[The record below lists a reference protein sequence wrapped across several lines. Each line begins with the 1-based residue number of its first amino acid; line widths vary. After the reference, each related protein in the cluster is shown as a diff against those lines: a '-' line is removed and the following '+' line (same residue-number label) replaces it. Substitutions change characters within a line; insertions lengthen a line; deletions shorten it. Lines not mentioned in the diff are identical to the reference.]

1 MAKNQPREAGQ
12 MENTPDINDEY
23 QQRLAKLDRL
33 KQDKIDPWP
42 ARSKKNTDMAA
53 FLKDFD
59 KLLANQK
66 KMTLAGRIVSLRLQG
81 GSCFFNFQ
89 DYSGKVQV
97 FLRKDQ
103 IGVEEYQKFKDNIDN
118 GDFVEVTGMAFE
130 TKTKEP
136 TILAASFILLSKTL
150 LPLPDEYYGL
160 KDPDLRFRKRYLDLL
175 VNPKVKD
182 TFKLRS
188 DVIKLTRQYFDK
200 EGFVEVDT
208 PVLQSVAGG
217 ATAEPFITHH
227 NALDIDMYLR
237 VAPELYLKRLI
248 VGGYDKVYEMARC
261 FRNEGIDHQ
270 HNPEFTQIEAY
281 WAYKDYTFLMS
292 WMEKYFEF
300 LVKNINDGDTKIKN
314 GKDVIDFKGPY
325 PRLDFKEAL
334 DEALK
339 IDLDKTSDK
348 ELVDIAKQAKLD
360 VDKTWGRG
368 KLLDELYK
376 KFVRSKLIQPT
387 FIINHPL
394 ELSPL
399 SKKMPDRP
407 NYVERFQLVVKTAE
421 LCNAFSELND
431 PLDQEERFTQQK
443 KLKAAGDAEAQ
454 GADSEFVEALKHGMP
469 PTVGLGVGID
479 RLVMMLGDIA
489 NIKEVILFPTM
500 RPKNEDK

>member
-1 MAKNQPREAGQ
+1 MPKNQPRKAVQ
-12 MENTPDINDEY
+12 MEKIVDINDEY

-33 KQDKIDPWP
+33 RQSKINPYP
-42 ARSKKNTDMAA
+42 ARSKKNIDVAG
-53 FLKDFD
+53 FLKDYD
-59 KLLANQK
+59 KLLSSQK
-66 KMTLAGRIVSLRLQG
+66 KITSAGRITSLRLQG
-81 GSCFFNFQ
+81 GSCFFNFE
-89 DYSGKVQV
+89 DYSGKLQV
-97 FLRKDQ
+97 FLRKDRV
-103 IGVEEYQKFKDNIDN
+103 GEKAYQNFKDNIDI
-118 GDFVEVTGMAFE
+118 GDFIEISGTAFE

-136 TILAASFILLSKTL
+136 TILATGFGILSKTL
-150 LPLPDEYYGL
+150 LPLPDQYYGL
-160 KDPDLRFRKRYLDLL
+160 KDPDLRFRKRYLDLII
-175 VNPKVKD
+175 NPKVKD

-188 DVIKLTRQYFDK
+188 DIIKLTREYFDNN
-200 EGFVEVDT
+200 GFVEVDT

-217 ATAEPFITHH
+217 ATAQPFITHH

-248 VGGYDKVYEMARC
+248 VGGYDRVYEIARC

-300 LVKNINDGDTKIKN
+300 LVKRINNGKTKIKN
-314 GKDVIDFKGPY
+314 GSDVIDFKAPY
-325 PRLDFKEAL
+325 PRLDFKEVL
-334 DEALK
+334 DKALK
-339 IDLDKTSDK
+339 IDLDKTADK
-348 ELVDIAKQAKLD
+348 ELFDIAKKAKLD
-360 VDKTWGRG
+360 VDKSWGRG

-376 KFVRSKLIQPT
+376 KFVRSKIIQPS

-399 SKKMPDRP
+399 SKKMPERP

-431 PLDQEERFTQQK
+431 PLDQEERFAEQK
-443 KLKAAGDAEAQ
+443 KLRDAGDQEAQ
-454 GADSEFVEALKHGMP
+454 GADADFVEALKHGMP

-479 RLVMMLGDIA
+479 RLVMMLGDIE

-500 RPKNEDK
+500 RPKDENK

>member
-1 MAKNQPREAGQ
+1 MVKKQEK
-12 MENTPDINDEY
+12 ELDINDEY

-33 KQDKIDPWP
+33 RQESIDPYP
-42 ARSKKNTDMAA
+42 AQCNKSTDTAD

-59 KLLANQK
+59 QLLADQK
-66 KMTLAGRIVSLRLQG
+66 KIILAGRITSLRLQG
-81 GSCFFNFQ
+81 GSCFFHFQ

-103 IGVEEYQKFKDNIDN
+103 IGEEDYKNFKENIDT
-118 GDFVEVTGMAFE
+118 GDFIEVTGIAFE

-136 TILAASFILLSKTL
+136 TLLAEGFKMLSKTL

-200 EGFVEVDT
+200 EGFIEVDT

-217 ATAEPFITHH
+217 ATAEPFKTHH

-237 VAPELYLKRLI
+237 VAPELYLKRLV
-248 VGGYDKVYEMARC
+248 VGGYDQVYEMARC

-281 WAYKDYTFLMS
+281 WAYKDYTFLMQ

-300 LVKNINDGDTKIKN
+300 LVTSINDGDTKIKN
-314 GKDVIDFKGPY
+314 GEDIIDFKGPY

-334 DEALK
+334 DKALK
-339 IDLDKTSDK
+339 IDLDKTDDK
-348 ELVDIAKQAKLD
+348 QLVEIAKKAKLA

-431 PLDQEERFTQQK
+431 PLDQEERFAEQK
-443 KLKAAGDAEAQ
+443 KLREAGDAEAQ
-454 GADSEFVEALKHGMP
+454 GADAEFVEALKHGMP

-479 RLVMMLGDIA
+479 RLVMMLGDIE

-500 RPKNEDK
+500 RPKNEPR